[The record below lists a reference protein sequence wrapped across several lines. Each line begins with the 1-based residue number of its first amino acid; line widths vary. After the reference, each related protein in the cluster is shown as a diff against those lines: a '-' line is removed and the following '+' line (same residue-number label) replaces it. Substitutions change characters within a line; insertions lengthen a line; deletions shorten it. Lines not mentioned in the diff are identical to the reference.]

1 MSQFAISNGQDKRF
15 NAFLDTV
22 AIYLTVLEKEQHK
35 KIYIYN
41 TKNMQHFLQPRFLG
55 NMLRRILAY
64 RLSKLACGG
73 GSVYQGKIQCIL
85 PQQCQQTRQNL
96 KNKRALRQRS

>member
-1 MSQFAISNGQDKRF
+1 MRQFAISNGQDKRF

-22 AIYLTVLEKEQHK
+22 AILPDCPGRRTAQKNR
-35 KIYIYN
+35 YIRN

-55 NMLRRILAY
+55 NMLRKMLAY

-73 GSVYQGKIQCIL
+73 GSVYQGKTVHTTSTMSAHF
-85 PQQCQQTRQNL
+85 QTKERYSNAV
-96 KNKRALRQRS
+96 NA